1 MSDRRTVIFKAGYWY
16 HEVVDNKTLIHVGGR
31 TQKNESVHL
40 IVDHF
45 TPFVYVELPKRISWD
60 KQKCKMYF
68 DYLKGSMI
76 DKKTMKNDGPLTH
89 NPVQKYKLYHKKLS
103 YFLYLSFP
111 NEYSAKKLVTKMG
124 WRSGFYVSGLGTFQ
138 ADEFKVHEHNIDSII
153 KFTTLNMITLSGW
166 IKAKEYMPSEDEG
179 EMDRDYTSADISIR
193 ADWADVNPVTLKTPV
208 HVPPKYCSFDIECY
222 SKNKNS
228 KLPDASI
235 PENVCNQ
242 ICMTFGVLGDSSRKR
257 ILLTLGNPKNVENT
271 DELRVHGY
279 DEASLL
285 LDFKEQILMY
295 NPDIFMGYNT
305 MKFDWGY
312 LIKRAEFCGIFSE
325 FSMLSRIFG
334 KRAELK
340 KMKWSSS
347 AYGEQDFA
355 YLECHGRTNVD
366 LLIEVERNFRLP
378 TYSLNAVSD
387 FFQIGTKDDLSPR
400 DLFMLWDLTKDVL
413 PLVVDK
419 NISLS
424 EFTRLKNKVINIFP
438 IRKCGN
444 LVKEYRKRLL
454 SCRKDNF
461 CSIVREAMAIMG
473 KYCVQD
479 TVLVVDLAEKL
490 NIWTTMEEMS
500 NVTNIPI
507 SYLQTRGQQIR
518 VLAQVYRETIRKNMI
533 IPFTKK
539 KNDHEKFQGAMVV
552 EANAGEYVNVSTLD
566 FASLY
571 PSLIIAYNICYTTL
585 LEPNDPTPDSECHVL
600 IWEDHKYCIHDPLKR
615 KGKKED
621 ILCKSHHYRFRKI
634 KYIIAEDGTVT
645 RENEGLLP
653 RLERN
658 LLATRKVYKKDM
670 AKAEA
675 KVKMN
680 SGKATEGDLAW
691 FKKCGYDIIQ
701 PDGLSEKDAKLADV
715 DFGVFNAKQLA
726 VKISANSVGGNTPIP
741 CLVNGKLEYK
751 AIEEL
756 FSVENYRDH
765 EDGIQLCDGPSHI
778 KVWSDEGWAD
788 IKYVGRHLAP
798 TSMHRVLTHTGCVD
812 VTTDHSL
819 LDPNGNEVTA
829 VSSEIGDKLMHFK
842 VPLPKDTPKTP
853 QYLKLDNDDVMNHEL
868 LTKSTKTAFVHG
880 MFFAEGTCGSYGAAG
895 TAKNSWCIYNEDL
908 ELLNKCRDILNEIHS
923 PTNLFEIY
931 DPGPRQSKLPDG
943 KIHTYHVYNLKA
955 QKDVVGIVAKY
966 RSMFYNNR
974 KEKVVPNYIHSA
986 DYETRLAF
994 FVGYYAGDGNRN
1006 LKKGIVISNKGQLGS
1021 AALYNLANSLGYK
1034 VSVSYSNDKNDLFRL
1049 QCSTKYRIT
1058 NITAIKSIKEAP
1070 VPPPIRSTKKDV
1082 VRNGVL
1088 LEKND
1093 EGCYMYNDTL
1103 IKCQRL
1109 PRQKLLDSIDSAQ
1122 VTCSNRG
1129 RIVEYHTKTKKVVV
1143 KCDECDESYTL
1154 GLRAAH
1160 LKNDDPQGVCK
1171 CKNKYF
1177 GINQYETKERDEKEY
1192 VYDIETS
1199 THHFAAGVGDMI
1211 VHNSMYGALGVQ
1223 NGFIPLMSGAASVT
1237 AMGRR
1242 LITMAI
1248 EFIRK
1253 TYSYA
1258 KLVYGD
1264 SVSSDTPILCMLD
1277 GKIFYRTID
1286 NLPTFNEYLTDGEK
1300 EYVVPVEGLK
1310 VWTEKGFT
1318 RINKIIRH
1326 KTSKKMFRVLTHT
1339 GLVDVTEDHSLLN
1352 ENAEKVQPKNV
1363 KAGDKL
1369 LHSDLPLVGGNIS
1382 NPDAYKFG
1390 LCCSKERSGNIPDEV
1405 FEYDFSSRK
1414 SFFEGYYISRKS
1426 GNEIAC
1432 ANLYLLANSLGY
1444 SMTIDLSEFGTCEM
1458 NLATEKHPDKIKKIV
1473 DLPRCDGYVYD
1484 LETENHHFSAGI
1496 GRMIVHN
1503 TDSCMI
1509 HFENKTILECFT
1521 LAEEASDR
1529 ATHHLKCFITGV
1541 NDDYT
1546 VGPDKK
1552 PIADVKSTEPYFKLL
1567 TYEEKC
1573 HVLDYESSPIDLEF
1587 ENMYGWFLL
1596 LTKKRYMA
1604 EKVNKK
1610 GEVTGETLKGNVL
1623 TRRDNS
1629 KYLKD
1634 TYRELK
1640 DKNKK
1645 EDDCIIAL
1653 CDRINMLFTRQI
1665 PDLHLIIY
1673 MGIKSLIDYAKS
1685 IEIKGERQTQKVFI
1699 DKNKDP
1705 IDDPMGPTDPRLV
1718 FSNIPQVLLA
1728 LKMSRRG
1735 EIIPPNTRLEFLYLC
1750 NDEATHQ
1757 GEKAEDFTY
1766 YKENKDIENLKP
1778 DYLHYIEKQLSKPVT
1793 ELMNVRFPKPII
1805 PYIDPEFQLRKYLD
1819 MFTDLQRYRVANLKV
1834 YVKPRPEPNKS
1845 EMVGWNVLKKEG
1857 YKHRLKNMK
1866 LGDDLEYTE
1875 YKFKNDDARIA
1886 YIMDQ
1891 IKNGKSAN
1899 DISETSYPGL
1909 LSFCQKWKSVKVI
1922 DKKYKENGLTRR
1934 RWRKP
1939 TYIGPKIRVGSNVV
1953 LLTDHGAIKKD
1964 TICKIINREDIGKG
1978 KSMTYIYDLCCEKTE
1993 VIEKNVPRAIFTTF
2007 VTKGDTM
2014 MKNILEY
2021 RINYREVVEQLDSI
2035 FQESFLNFC

>member
-16 HEVVDNKTLIHVGGR
+16 HEVIDNKTLIHIGGR

-60 KQKCKMYF
+60 KHKCKLFF
-68 DYLKGSMI
+68 DYLKVAMI
-76 DKKTMKNDGPLTH
+76 DKKTMVNDGPLTY

-111 NEYSAKKLVTKMG
+111 NEYSAKKLVTKMS
-124 WRSGFYVSGLGTFQ
+124 WRSGFSVSGLGTFQ

-166 IKAKEYMPSEDEG
+166 IKAKEYIPGEDDDNEL
-179 EMDRDYTSADISIR
+179 DKDYTSADISMR
-193 ADWADVNPVTLKTPV
+193 ADWQDVNPVTLKTPV
-208 HVPPKYCSFDIECY
+208 YVPPKYCSFDIECY

-228 KLPDASI
+228 KLPDPSI

-242 ICMTFGVLGDSSRKR
+242 ICMTFGVLGDASRKR

-271 DELRVHGY
+271 DELRAHGY
-279 DEASLL
+279 DEAALL
-285 LDFKEQILMY
+285 LDFRDQILLY

-312 LIKRAEFCGIFSE
+312 LIKRADICGIFSE

-334 KRAELK
+334 KRADLK

-347 AYGEQDFA
+347 AYGEQDFS

-378 TYSLNAVSD
+378 TYSLNAVSE
-387 FFQIGTKDDLSPR
+387 FFQIGTKDDLSAR

-419 NISLS
+419 TISLS
-424 EFTRLKNKVINIFP
+424 EFTKLKLKVMDIFP

-454 SCRKDNF
+454 SCRRNDF

-518 VLAQVYRETIRKNMI
+518 VLAQVYRETIRKNII

-600 IWEDHKYCIHDPLKR
+600 IWEDHKYCVHDPLKR

-634 KYIIAEDGTVT
+634 KYVIAEDGTVT

-726 VKISANSVGGNTPIP
+726 VKISANS
-741 CLVNGKLEYK
+741 
-751 AIEEL
+751 
-756 FSVENYRDH
+756 
-765 EDGIQLCDGPSHI
+765 
-778 KVWSDEGWAD
+778 
-788 IKYVGRHLAP
+788 
-798 TSMHRVLTHTGCVD
+798 
-812 VTTDHSL
+812 
-819 LDPNGNEVTA
+819 
-829 VSSEIGDKLMHFK
+829 
-842 VPLPKDTPKTP
+842 
-853 QYLKLDNDDVMNHEL
+853 
-868 LTKSTKTAFVHG
+868 
-880 MFFAEGTCGSYGAAG
+880 
-895 TAKNSWCIYNEDL
+895 
-908 ELLNKCRDILNEIHS
+908 
-923 PTNLFEIY
+923 
-931 DPGPRQSKLPDG
+931 
-943 KIHTYHVYNLKA
+943 
-955 QKDVVGIVAKY
+955 
-966 RSMFYNNR
+966 
-974 KEKVVPNYIHSA
+974 
-986 DYETRLAF
+986 
-994 FVGYYAGDGNRN
+994 
-1006 LKKGIVISNKGQLGS
+1006 
-1021 AALYNLANSLGYK
+1021 
-1034 VSVSYSNDKNDLFRL
+1034 
-1049 QCSTKYRIT
+1049 
-1058 NITAIKSIKEAP
+1058 
-1070 VPPPIRSTKKDV
+1070 
-1082 VRNGVL
+1082 
-1088 LEKND
+1088 
-1093 EGCYMYNDTL
+1093 
-1103 IKCQRL
+1103 
-1109 PRQKLLDSIDSAQ
+1109 
-1122 VTCSNRG
+1122 
-1129 RIVEYHTKTKKVVV
+1129 
-1143 KCDECDESYTL
+1143 
-1154 GLRAAH
+1154 
-1160 LKNDDPQGVCK
+1160 
-1171 CKNKYF
+1171 
-1177 GINQYETKERDEKEY
+1177 
-1192 VYDIETS
+1192 
-1199 THHFAAGVGDMI
+1199 
-1211 VHNSMYGALGVQ
+1211 MYGSLGVQ
-1223 NGFIPLMSGAASVT
+1223 NGFIPLMAGAASVT

-1248 EFIRK
+1248 AFIRK
-1253 TYSYA
+1253 TYPYS

-1318 RINKIIRH
+1318 RINKLIRH

-1352 ENAEKVQPKNV
+1352 ENAEKVRPKNV
-1363 KAGDKL
+1363 KVGDKL

-1382 NPDAYKFG
+1382 NPIAYAMGLFYGDGSCGYYNCPSGKKYSWAINNTNLDFLRKAKKCLNDCYKGTNSFKILDTMKSSHVYKLVAQGDVKAIVKEWRRLFYDKEKF
-1390 LCCSKERSGNIPDEV
+1390 KKVPDEV
-1405 FEYDFSSRK
+1405 FEYNEVSRR
-1414 SFFEGYYISRKS
+1414 SFFDGYYAADGDKDEKGYLRFDNKGKIGSA
-1426 GNEIAC
+1426 G
-1432 ANLYLLANSLGY
+1432 LYLLANSLGY
-1444 SMTIDLSEFGTCEM
+1444 PVSINLRSDKDNIYRMTLTRSGKKQR
-1458 NLATEKHPDKIKKIV
+1458 LHPDKIKKIV

-1509 HFENKTILECFT
+1509 HFENKTIQECFA

-1541 NDDYT
+1541 SDDYT

-1552 PIADVKSTEPYFKLL
+1552 PIVDVKSTDPYFKSL

-1705 IDDPMGPTDPRLV
+1705 IDEPMGPTDPRLV

-1750 NDEATHQ
+1750 NEEATHQ

-1766 YKENKDIENLKP
+1766 YKENKDIENLRP
-1778 DYLHYIEKQLSKPVT
+1778 DYLHYIEKQLAKPVT
-1793 ELMNVRFPKPII
+1793 ELLNVRFPKPII
-1805 PYIDPEFQLRKYLD
+1805 PYIDPELQLRKYID

-1834 YVKPRPEPNKS
+1834 YTKPRPEPNKN
-1845 EMVGWNVLKKEG
+1845 ELVGWRVLRKEG
-1857 YKHRLKNMK
+1857 YKPRLKSLK
-1866 LGDDLEYTE
+1866 LGDDLEFTE
-1875 YKFKNDDARIA
+1875 YKFKNNDARIA

-1899 DISETSYPGL
+1899 DISEKSYPGL
-1909 LSFCQKWKSVKVI
+1909 LSFCQKWKSVNVI

-1939 TYIGPKIRVGSNVV
+1939 TYVGPKIRVGSNVV
-1953 LLTDHGAIKKD
+1953 LLVDHGGIKKD
-1964 TICKIINREDIGKG
+1964 TICKILNREDIGKG

-1993 VIEKNVPRAIFTTF
+1993 IIEKNVPRVSFTTF

-2021 RINYREVVEQLDSI
+2021 RVNYREVVDQLDDI
-2035 FQESFLNFC
+2035 FKGSSLNFHEE